1 MQMPVIIMLKYALLG
16 FLNYRDLTGY
26 DLKRVMETSTANF
39 WNADLSQIY
48 RTLKTLESE
57 GAIAS
62 HIEAQDERPDR
73 RVYTITDA
81 GRKELQEWLIT
92 PLTEMSALKES
103 LLLKVFFS
111 GQVDKTTLL
120 TQLRLQR
127 ELHRQNL
134 LVYEGR
140 TLSDIQQNA
149 ALTGASPTDALLWDA
164 TRRAGVL
171 YEEMYLRWL
180 DETIS
185 RIEST

>member
-1 MQMPVIIMLKYALLG
+1 MLKYALLG
-16 FLNYRDLTGY
+16 FLNYRALTGY

-48 RTLKTLESE
+48 RTLKTLESDS
-57 GAIAS
+57 AIAS
-62 HIEAQDERPDR
+62 HVEPQEERPDR
-73 RVYTITDA
+73 RVYTIREA
-81 GRKELQEWLIT
+81 GRAELQAWLYT
-92 PLTEMSALKES
+92 PLTEMPALKES

-111 GQVDKTTLL
+111 GQVDKTALL

-134 LVYEGR
+134 LVYQGR
-140 TLSDIQQNA
+140 TLTDIQENA
-149 ALTGASPTDALLWDA
+149 ALMGASPTDALLWDA

-180 DETIS
+180 DETITQ
-185 RIEST
+185 IENT